1 MACTTVKK
9 FADELKK
16 AAAKDVL
23 RLHTPG
29 HKGKLAPLDLTE
41 LTDGSFPDEALAAAQ
56 KRAAEIYG
64 AKHARYLCGGS
75 SQGVKSAIYFART
88 AVLADVN
95 SHRSVF
101 DGVMLAVPRATAGER
116 DGIMPLTCVTA
127 GEHGGIMPLTLE
139 QIRNALTPDTKAVVV
154 TTPTYYGYC
163 ADVEGIADFCK
174 KRGLLF
180 ICDSAHGAHFGFS
193 DRLPKSVAPF
203 CDICNVS
210 THKTLSALTQS
221 ALLLDNLSDEYSGE
235 LGMAVDIMG
244 STSPSYLLY
253 ASIDYAVRKAAS
265 SETAAA
271 YAALYD
277 PIETLKREYPFLHND
292 DFTRLVLDCFALG
305 KDAVNLNSKLCE
317 LGVYSER
324 VYKQYIVFIFTA
336 ENAPDDVRALS
347 QALGRAVREI

>member
-1 MACTTVKK
+1 MLSTHTTVKK

-41 LTDGSFPDEALAAAQ
+41 LTDGSFPDAALVAAQ
-56 KRAAEIYG
+56 RRAAEVYG

-95 SHRSVF
+95 SHRSVI
-101 DGVMLAVPRATAGER
+101 
-116 DGIMPLTCVTA
+116 DGIMLAEVPCVTA
-127 GEHGGIMPLTLE
+127 GERGGVLPLTLE
-139 QIRNALTPDTKAVVV
+139 QIRTALKPETKAVVV

-163 ADVEGIADFCK
+163 ADVPGIADFCK
-174 KRGLLF
+174 SRGLLF

-193 DRLPKSVAPF
+193 DKLPKSVAPY

-210 THKTLSALTQS
+210 MHKTLSALTQS
-221 ALLLDNLSDEYSGE
+221 ALLLDNLNDDNSAE
-235 LGMAVDIMG
+235 LGRAADVMG

-253 ASIDYAVRKAAS
+253 ASIDYSVRKATD
-265 SETAAA
+265 EQTAAA
-271 YAALYD
+271 YAALYA
-277 PIETLKREYPFLHND
+277 PIEALKREYPFLRND
-292 DFTRLVLDCFALG
+292 DFTRLVLDCAALG
-305 KDAVNLNSKLCE
+305 VDEQKLNAKLCE

-324 VYKQYIVFIFTA
+324 VDKRYITFIFTA
-336 ENAPDDVRALS
+336 ENVPDDVESLS
-347 QALGRAVREI
+347 KAIAKAVREI

>member
-1 MACTTVKK
+1 MS

-29 HKGKLAPLDLTE
+29 HKGKLDSLDLTE
-41 LTDGSFPDEALAAAQ
+41 LTDSSFPDDALAAAQ
-56 KRAAEIYG
+56 QKAAEVFG

-75 SQGVKSAIYFART
+75 SQGVKA
-88 AVLADVN
+88 AVFFGGANGIVDVN

-101 DGVMLAVPRATAGER
+101 DGFLLSGKRCIAAGER
-116 DGIMPLTCVTA
+116 GDVRPLS
-127 GEHGGIMPLTLE
+127 LE
-139 QIRNALTPDTKAVVV
+139 QIKAKLTPEAKAVVV
-154 TTPTYYGYC
+154 TSPTYYGYC
-163 ADVEGIADFCK
+163 ADVEGIADYCK

-193 DRLPKSVAPF
+193 NLLPKSAVPF

-221 ALLLDNLSDEYSGE
+221 ALLFDNLSDGDSKE
-235 LGMAVDIMG
+235 LGSAADVMG

-253 ASIDYAVRKAAS
+253 ASIDYAVRKAAK
-265 SETAAA
+265 EQTAEA
-271 YAALYD
+271 YAALYGR
-277 PIETLKREYPFLHND
+277 IEAIKREYPFLQND
-292 DFTRLVLDCFALG
+292 DFTRLVLDCGALG
-305 KDAVNLNSKLCE
+305 KDPQRLNARLCE

-324 VYKQYIVFIFTA
+324 VDERYIIFLFTA
-336 ENAPDDVRALS
+336 ENVPSDVEDLGVAI
-347 QALGRAVREI
+347 GRAVREI